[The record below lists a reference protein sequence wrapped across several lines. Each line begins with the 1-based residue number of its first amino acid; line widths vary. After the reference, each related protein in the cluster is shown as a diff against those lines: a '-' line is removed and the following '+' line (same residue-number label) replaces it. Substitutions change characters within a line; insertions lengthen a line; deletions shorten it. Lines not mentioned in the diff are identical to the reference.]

1 VDVDPVDGAATPW
14 MEDEAGEDESGDTER
29 DVE

>member
-1 VDVDPVDGAATPW
+1 VDVDPVYGAATSW
-14 MEDEAGEDESGDTER
+14 MVDEAGEDESGDTER